1 MAMIRRL
8 FLLLLLPTAAA
19 FLSPGTTQRGP
30 VRTEPLHA
38 WGPNAKA
45 AVDATTEAT
54 AKATEALASTEL
66 DAKDAQ
72 QVLSSLTDTLDSIV
86 QQSTEKMQTLLN
98 QINEAFVTLLST
110 LTNGSKDATGPL
122 INVNLDP
129 IFAQMKETAA
139 SIGISNE
146 DIGKVISAISS
157 VTGALNT
164 PETIAATAVISYVI
178 INSILTWGDSPPPG
192 RPYPNGKYDPVS
204 ARIYFDRRPLQ
215 VLARSLTIASKSLT
229 FALSLAGDKLKGD
242 ETWNKNQQQRGLE
255 LAQLLTELGP
265 TFIKSTLCHDQD
277 SIQLHC
283 TGIIGSSLSNFLT
296 LYLLKSNCTN

>member
-1 MAMIRRL
+1 MFRRL
-8 FLLLLLPTAAA
+8 VLVLLLPTAAA
-19 FLSPGTTQRGP
+19 FLSPATTQIGP
-30 VRTEPLHA
+30 VRTEALNA
-38 WGPNAKA
+38 WGPNAKT
-45 AVDATTEAT
+45 AVDVSTEAAT
-54 AKATEALASTEL
+54 KATDALASTDL

-72 QVLSSLTDTLDSIV
+72 QVLSSLTETLDSIV
-86 QQSTEKMQTLLN
+86 QQSTDKMQTLLN

-110 LTNGSKDATGPL
+110 LANGSKDGAATGPL
-122 INVNLDP
+122 IDVNLDP

-146 DIGKVISAISS
+146 DIGKVMSVLSG

-215 VLARSLTIASKSLT
+215 VLGRSLTIASKSLT

-242 ETWNKNQQQRGLE
+242 ETWNKNQEQRGLE

-265 TFIKSTLCHDQD
+265 TFIKST
-277 SIQLHC
+277 
-283 TGIIGSSLSNFLT
+283 
-296 LYLLKSNCTN
+296 